1 VARTSFEPSK
11 LPRGSELGL
20 TAQVVMTPDDA
31 TFPNGTHICEVEID
45 PETGVTEIVR
55 YVVADDVGTVINP
68 MLVKGQ
74 MHGGIA
80 QGAGQAL
87 AEQILYDVDGQIV
100 TGSFMD
106 YVMPRASDLPNLPV
120 ISNPVPT
127 RNNPLGA
134 KGAGEAGAVGALAVV
149 MNAVAH
155 ALDVAHLD
163 MPASPE
169 RVWRA
174 LHVSQ

>member
-1 VARTSFEPSK
+1 
-11 LPRGSELGL
+11 
-20 TAQVVMTPDDA
+20 
-31 TFPNGTHICEVEID
+31 
-45 PETGVTEIVR
+45 
-55 YVVADDVGTVINP
+55 
-68 MLVKGQ
+68 

-87 AEQILYDVDGQIV
+87 AEQILYDEDGQIV

-106 YVMPRASDLPNLPV
+106 YVMPRASDLPDLPV

-155 ALDVAHLD
+155 ALGAAHLD